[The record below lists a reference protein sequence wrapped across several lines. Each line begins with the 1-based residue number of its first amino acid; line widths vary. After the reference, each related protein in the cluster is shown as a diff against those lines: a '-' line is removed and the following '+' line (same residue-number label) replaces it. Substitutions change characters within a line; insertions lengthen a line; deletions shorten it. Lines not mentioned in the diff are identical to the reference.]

1 MPLPRWAKCSMRAA
15 DHSETG
21 SAAQKR
27 LRQLLDGRD
36 DRWGAMPVLFLHGL
50 IVASAMSY
58 AMLTVPGLPDWSY
71 TALMAFERF
80 VAVVFAVEYG
90 LRLYAARHRL
100 SYILSIWG
108 IIDLLAWLPLV
119 ILELSGAGALRLL
132 RLLLLARMLKLLG
145 HSAAMDRLARA
156 IRSVRHEL
164 TLFFVVAALM
174 LYVASVGI
182 YLFEHDAQPD
192 VFTSVPAALWWS
204 VVTLT
209 TVGYGDTVPI
219 TTGGRIFT
227 GGIIMLSVGV
237 FAVPAG
243 VITSALIS
251 PDIEDIEETLEKI
264 ETSEQKTRNQ
274 RRAVAKSNKPHTN

>member
-1 MPLPRWAKCSMRAA
+1 MRAA
-15 DHSETG
+15 DHSNTG
-21 SAAQKR
+21 SAAQRR

-36 DRWGAMPVLFLHGL
+36 DRLGAAPVLFLHGL
-50 IVASAMSY
+50 ILASAISY

-71 TALMAFERF
+71 RILLAFERF
-80 VAVVFAVEYG
+80 AALIFAFEYG
-90 LRLYAARHRL
+90 LRLYAARQRMG
-100 SYILSIWG
+100 YVLSIWG

-145 HSAAMDRLARA
+145 HSKAVDRLARA
-156 IRSVRHEL
+156 VHSVRHEL
-164 TLFFVVAALM
+164 ILFFVVAALM

-182 YLFEHDAQPD
+182 YLFEHDAQPE
-192 VFTSVPAALWWS
+192 VFSSVPAALWWS
-204 VVTLT
+204 VITLT
-209 TVGYGDTVPI
+209 TVGYGDVTPV
-219 TTGGRIFT
+219 TLGGRIFT
-227 GGIIMLSVGV
+227 GSIILLSVGV